1 MCVDATATTTADFE
15 TGGDTRRPVIQAC
28 DDAAYN
34 YHDDAVPSPRA
45 RSRLYTSPFVQGGDT
60 GGGLVAKESLLASV

>member
-34 YHDDAVPSPRA
+34 YHDDAAVA
-45 RSRLYTSPFVQGGDT
+45 TGTLETLHIPFRT
-60 GGGLVAKESLLASV
+60 GR